1 MEIGVVGLGRMGAG
15 MARRLSQGRADYA
28 RRLLAMMRAEFG
40 GHPIPRAQ

>member
-1 MEIGVVGLGRMGAG
+1 MEIGLVGL
-15 MARRLSQGRADYA
+15 GRADYA